1 MTRLIDAVRGIL
13 GRRWIGSVE
22 ETDLGSDQQNGWHR
36 DAPSERLYGITDVG
50 RARDHNEDA
59 FHISEDGRLLI
70 VADGM
75 GGHQAG
81 EVASATA
88 VDALVE
94 FFDAAR
100 CQAVDSG
107 DSAGESLLLE
117 AFDLA
122 HERVR
127 AAAKESSDRSD
138 MGTTL
143 IAAFLSGERAHV
155 CHVGDVRCYRQD
167 EKGLEQMTHDHSVVG
182 SLVQAGELTPE
193 QARVHE
199 KKNEILQGVGLSI
212 GILPDVRCID
222 LAPGNRL
229 LLCSDGLWEALPE
242 EEIRAILDW
251 EGSARQ
257 RATQLVDRA
266 NAAGGHDNI
275 TVVLYEHPAREA

>member
-1 MTRLIDAVRGIL
+1 MAKLINTIREIL
-13 GRRWIGSVE
+13 GQRSAGDAEAKSSGSEQSDSRR
-22 ETDLGSDQQNGWHR
+22 LQ
-36 DAPSERLYGITDVG
+36 APSDRLCGITDVG
-50 RARDHNEDA
+50 RVREHNEDA
-59 FHISEDGRLLI
+59 FHLSQDGRLLI

-81 EVASATA
+81 EVASAIA
-88 VDALVE
+88 VGTLSE
-94 FFDAAR
+94 FFDAQR

-107 DSAGESLLLE
+107 DVAAESLLLE

-122 HERVR
+122 HERVLD
-127 AAAKESSDRSD
+127 AAKESPDRTD

-143 IAAFLSGERAHV
+143 IATFLSGDRAYV

-167 EKGLEQMTHDHSVVG
+167 EKGLEQMTQDHSVVG
-182 SLVQAGELTPE
+182 SLVKAGELTPE

-199 KKNEILQGVGLSI
+199 RKNEILQGVGLSI
-212 GILPDVRCID
+212 GILPDVQCVD
-222 LAPGNRL
+222 LAPGDRL

-266 NAAGGHDNI
+266 NAAGGNDNI
-275 TVVLYEHPAREA
+275 TVVLYEHPVREA